1 MIQVDRPFE
10 LLFLDLIHL
19 PSIERTMTKD
29 DRLTVGVLL
38 RQKILFENDIE
49 TIKVVKLLNRGIDCN
64 LEDEERG
71 KRPYQSGSGVVG
83 LLRLFMILFR

>member
-1 MIQVDRPFE
+1 MA
-10 LLFLDLIHL
+10 
-19 PSIERTMTKD
+19 KD
-29 DRLTVGVLL
+29 DCLTVGVLL
-38 RQKILFENDIE
+38 RQKIFLENDVE